1 MQNRGRHY
9 FDILFK
15 VTFFRCFAT
24 GCAGVHLD
32 PLPASPDFACSLWG
46 GINFLTTTPLKI
58 CIGHPPVSAT
68 YGNFMPCKLLMTNN
82 L

>member
-1 MQNRGRHY
+1 MVHVIASNFKATAATYHEASCRYAQEYRDKFSYLLNRR
-9 FDILFK
+9 F
-15 VTFFRCFAT
+15 
-24 GCAGVHLD
+24 
-32 PLPASPDFACSLWG
+32 WG